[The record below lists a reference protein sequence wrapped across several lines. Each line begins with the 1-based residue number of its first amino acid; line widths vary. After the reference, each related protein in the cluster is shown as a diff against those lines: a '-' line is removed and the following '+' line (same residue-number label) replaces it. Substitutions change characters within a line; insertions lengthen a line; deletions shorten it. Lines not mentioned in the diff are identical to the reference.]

1 MTSAPKNPD
10 VLISEVGPRDGLQS
24 VKATMPTADKFRWI
38 DALVAAGLREI
49 EVCSFVP
56 AKHLPQMADAA
67 EVVRHA
73 LTHTGVTVMALVPN
87 ARGAESAL
95 KAGVHKITIPVSAS
109 AAHSLANVRRTRE
122 EMIEEVRAIVRLR
135 DQIAPGVKIEAGIST
150 AFGCTIQGEVKEEDV
165 VWVASECIAAGAEEA
180 GLSDTTGMANP
191 AQVRR
196 LFNKVRAAIGDKTG
210 AAHMHNTRGL
220 GLANCLAA
228 YDVGVRTFD
237 SSLGGLGGCP
247 YAPGASGNVV
257 TEDLVFMFEAMGI
270 RTGVN
275 LEKLLAA
282 RAPLMAGLPGEPVYG
297 MTPEAGLPK
306 GWTQTGLAG

>member
-1 MTSAPKNPD
+1 MANQA

-24 VKATMPTADKFRWI
+24 VKEVMPTAHKFAWL
-38 DALVAAGLREI
+38 DALYEAGLREI

-56 AKHLPQMADAA
+56 AKLLPQMADAA

-73 LTHTGVTVMALVPN
+73 LTLPGLTVMALVPN
-87 ARGAESAL
+87 LKGAEVAL
-95 KAGVHKITIPVSAS
+95 AAGVHKLTIPVSAS
-109 AAHSLANVRRTRE
+109 EAHSLANVRKTRAD
-122 EMIEEVRAIVRLR
+122 MVEEVRSI
-135 DQIAPGVKIEAGIST
+135 IALKNERAPQVKVEAGMST
-150 AFGCTIQGEVKEEDV
+150 AFGCTLQGTVRDEDV
-165 VWVASECIAAGAEEA
+165 VWLAGELAMAGADDV

-196 LFNKVRAAIGDKTG
+196 LFSKVRTVIGSKTG

-228 YDVGVRTFD
+228 FDAGVTTFD
-237 SSLGGLGGCP
+237 SSQGGLGGCP

-257 TEDLVFMFEAMGI
+257 TEDLVFMFEAMGV

-275 LEKLLAA
+275 LEKLMAA
-282 RAPLMAGLPGEPVYG
+282 RACLRAGLPGEPLYG
-297 MTPEAGLPK
+297 MTPEAGFPK
-306 GWTQTGLAG
+306 GWTQEP

>member
-1 MTSAPKNPD
+1 MSSAPE

-24 VKATMPTADKFRWI
+24 VSRVMATAHKLRWL

-49 EVCSFVP
+49 EVGSFVSP
-56 AKHLPQMADAA
+56 KLLPQMADTA

-73 LTHTGVTVMALVPN
+73 LTHPGLTVMALVPN
-87 ARGAESAL
+87 VRGAEAAL
-95 KAGVHKITIPVSAS
+95 RAGVHKLTIPVSAS
-109 AAHSLANVRRTRE
+109 AAHSIANVRKTRE
-122 EMIEEVRAIVRLR
+122 DMVAEVHAIVQLKN
-135 DQIAPGVKIEAGIST
+135 QLAPQVHIEAGIST
-150 AFGCTIQGEVKEEDV
+150 AFGCTLQGVVPEDDV
-165 VWVASECIAAGAEEA
+165 VWLAQAVVEAGADES

-196 LFNKVRAAIGDKTG
+196 LFAKVRAAIGDKTG
-210 AAHMHNTRGL
+210 AAHLHNTRGL

-228 YDVGVRTFD
+228 YDAGVRTFD

-257 TEDLVFMFEAMGI
+257 TEDLVFMFEAMGV
-270 RTGVN
+270 RTGVD
-275 LEKLLAA
+275 LTRLIAA
-282 RAPLMAGLPGEPVYG
+282 RAPLREGLPDEPLYG

-306 GWTQTGLAG
+306 GWH

>member
-1 MTSAPKNPD
+1 MTAADMD

-24 VKATMPTADKFRWI
+24 VKATMPTAAKLRWI

-49 EVCSFVP
+49 EVGSFVP
-56 AKHLPQMADAA
+56 PKLLPQMADAV

-73 LTHTGVTVMALVPN
+73 IKHPGVTVMALVPN
-87 ARGAESAL
+87 LRGAEAAL
-95 KAGVHKITIPVSAS
+95 AAGAHKLTLPVSAS
-109 AAHSLANVRRTRE
+109 HAHSLANVRKTPD
-122 EMIEEVRAIVRLR
+122 EMVAELRAICRLR
-135 DQIAPGVKIEAGIST
+135 DERAPQVKVEAGVST
-150 AFGCTIQGEVKEEDV
+150 AFGCTLQGVVDEDEVIR
-165 VWVASECIAAGAEEA
+165 IALACAEAGADDV

-196 LFNKVRAAIGDKTG
+196 LFRRLFAEIGAKAG

-237 SSLGGLGGCP
+237 SSQGGLGGCP

-257 TEDLVFMFEAMGI
+257 TEDLVFMFEAMGV
-270 RTGVN
+270 RTGISIER
-275 LEKLLAA
+275 LFAA
-282 RAPLMAGLPGEPVYG
+282 REQLQAGLPGEPIYG

-306 GWTQTGLAG
+306 GWSQPAA

>member
-1 MTSAPKNPD
+1 MSIAPE

-24 VKATMPTADKFRWI
+24 VAATMPTAAKLLWI
-38 DALVAAGLREI
+38 DALHASGLREI
-49 EVCSFVP
+49 EVASFVP
-56 AKHLPQMADAA
+56 ARLLPQMADAA
-67 EVVRHA
+67 ELVRHA
-73 LTHTGVTVMALVPN
+73 LTLPGWTVMALVPN
-87 ARGAESAL
+87 RKGAEAAL
-95 KAGVHKITIPVSAS
+95 RAGAHKLTLPVSAS
-109 AAHSLANVRRTRE
+109 AAHSLANVRRTPLA
-122 EMIEEVRAIVRLR
+122 MVDEVREVLALR
-135 DQIAPGVKIEAGIST
+135 DAIAPNAKVEAGVST
-150 AFGCTIQGEVKEEDV
+150 AFGCTIQGQVTQDEVV
-165 VWVASECIAAGAEEA
+165 RLAVALAAAGVDDV

-196 LFNKVRAAIGDKTG
+196 LFKRLFAEIGAKTG

-270 RTGVN
+270 TTGVD
-275 LEKLLAA
+275 LQKLIAA
-282 RAPLMAGLPGEPVYG
+282 RAPLAAGLPGEPLYG

-306 GWTQTGLAG
+306 GFVQEVSLG